1 MSSSSSIEP
10 SPRPARWPPTFMK
23 EVEAFA
29 DRLQSLSSAR
39 LFWAILV
46 LAIAVRVSLLVLFHP
61 PAEVQFAEMDKIAR
75 SLATHGTFADAY
87 FLPTGPTAHHAP
99 AYPFLLSLVFRAFG
113 YGSAAVLATA
123 VMNFALASLQY
134 ALMPVL
140 ADWADIP
147 RSVGV
152 TTGLI
157 GALLPYRL
165 LKEIRWD
172 AALVGAASV
181 VLVLLTTRWWR
192 TREPSLLA
200 TFLVGLAWGI
210 AMMCSANLLPVFLV
224 FVLLFAMVA
233 HRLKR
238 PRSWRLIVTLSA
250 GVLLAIAP
258 WTIRNYR
265 ELHAVMFMRSNF
277 GLEFSLSNNAD
288 AHVLGVDNDT
298 IGFTNTYFQRHHPG
312 LNKGEAE
319 EILRVGEA
327 AYNRAL
333 LHQTIDW
340 IRANPRRFMA
350 LTLSRI
356 AYFWF
361 PPYKTQVWKN
371 FLLTP
376 WTILAA
382 CGLWVMVRR
391 QRELGL
397 LILALWIG
405 FPMVHYLIQTD
416 TRYRYPIDWTFA
428 LLAVLA
434 VQAFWHRGVSRKH
447 QPPMLMA

>member
-29 DRLQSLSSAR
+29 DRLQSLSSAG
-39 LFWAILV
+39 LFWAIFV
-46 LAIAVRVSLLVLFHP
+46 LAIAVRVSLLVLVHP

-134 ALMPVL
+134 ALMPIL

-157 GALLPYRL
+157 GALLPYRF

-181 VLVLLTTRWWR
+181 VLVMVTTRWWR

-210 AMMCSANLLPVFLV
+210 GMMCSANLLPVFLV

-233 HRLKR
+233 HRRKR

-265 ELHAVMFMRSNF
+265 ELHSVMFIRSNF
-277 GLEFSLSNNAD
+277 GLEFSLSNNPE

-312 LNKGEAE
+312 INRGEAE
-319 EILRVGEA
+319 EILRIGEA

-333 LHQTIDW
+333 LHQTMDW
-340 IRANPRRFMA
+340 IRANPRQFMA

-356 AYFWF
+356 AYFWVT
-361 PPYKTQVWKN
+361 PYKTQVWKN

-382 CGLWVMVRR
+382 CGLWVMIRR

-405 FPMVHYLIQTD
+405 FPMVHYLIQMD

-434 VQAFWHRGVSRKH
+434 VHAFWHRGVSRKH

>member
-1 MSSSSSIEP
+1 
-10 SPRPARWPPTFMK
+10 MK

-29 DRLQSLSSAR
+29 RRLQSLSSAQ
-39 LFWAILV
+39 LFWAIFG
-46 LAIAVRVSLLVLFHP
+46 LAMAVRLSLLVLFHP
-61 PAEVQFAEMDKIAR
+61 PAGVQFAEMDKIAR

-99 AYPFLLSLVFRAFG
+99 AYPFLLSFVFRVFG

-123 VMNFALASLQY
+123 VINFALASLQY

-157 GALLPYRL
+157 GAALPYRF

-172 AALVGAASV
+172 AALAGAVSV

-200 TFLVGLAWGI
+200 TFLVGLAWGLG
-210 AMMCSANLLPVFLV
+210 MMCSANLLPVFLV
-224 FVLLFAMVA
+224 AVLLFALAA
-233 HRLKR
+233 HRRNHPR
-238 PRSWRLIVTLSA
+238 PWRLIVTLSA
-250 GVLLAIAP
+250 GVLLAITP
-258 WTIRNYR
+258 WTIRNYL

-277 GLEFSLSNNAD
+277 GLEFSLSNNPD
-288 AHVLGVDNDT
+288 AHVLGADNDT

-312 LNKGEAE
+312 LNRGEAE
-319 EILRVGEA
+319 QIRRVGEA

-340 IRANPRRFMA
+340 IRANPRQFMA
-350 LTLSRI
+350 LTLGRI
-356 AYFWF
+356 MYFWVT
-361 PPYKTQVWKN
+361 PYWTQVWKN
-371 FLLTP
+371 FFLTP

-382 CGLWVMVRR
+382 CGLWMMVRR

-397 LILALWIG
+397 LLLALWIG
-405 FPMVHYLIQTD
+405 FPMVHYLIQAD
-416 TRYRYPIDWTFA
+416 TRYRYPIDWTFT
-428 LLAVLA
+428 LLAVFAL
-434 VQAFWHRGVSRKH
+434 QAFRHREVSR
-447 QPPMLMA
+447 

>member
-1 MSSSSSIEP
+1 MNP
-10 SPRPARWPPTFMK
+10 
-23 EVEAFA
+23 VEAFA

-39 LFWAILV
+39 LFWAIFA

-99 AYPFLLSLVFRAFG
+99 AYPFLLSFVFRMFG

-123 VMNFALASLQY
+123 VMNFALASVQY

-157 GALLPYRL
+157 GAVLPYRL

-172 AALVGAASV
+172 ATLAAAASV

-192 TREPSLLA
+192 TREPSPLA
-200 TFLVGLAWGI
+200 TLLLGLAWGI
-210 AMMCSANLLPVFLV
+210 GMMCSANLLVVFLV
-224 FVLLFAMVA
+224 FVLLFAIAA
-233 HRLKR
+233 HRLER
-238 PRSWRLIVTLSA
+238 PRSWPLILMLSA

-277 GLEFSLSNNAD
+277 GLEFSLSNNPD

-312 LNKGEAE
+312 INRGEAE

-333 LHQTIDW
+333 LHRTMDW
-340 IRANPRRFMA
+340 IRANPRQFME

-361 PPYKTQVWKN
+361 PPYRTQVWKN

-382 CGLWVMVRR
+382 CGLWVMIRR

-397 LILALWIG
+397 LMLALWVG
-405 FPMVHYLIQTD
+405 FPMVHYLIQMD

-428 LLAVLA
+428 LLAVFA
-434 VQAFWHRGVSRKH
+434 VHAFRHRGRVDDFARGA
-447 QPPMLMA
+447 PDAA